1 MSRSLLAVIAL
12 GLTLALSACETQDPE
27 ESAASA
33 TKAPPAELHAPAT
46 PDDKLWQPYL
56 QQVISRNQAGVT
68 DRTMAYYLPMDSDTS
83 SPEDT
88 DGKTKF
94 ERQAENVNTV
104 IQRTVLPGNLLAFGS
119 PNSTRM
125 ADLIVASFAGG
136 APDALKGSQVLFV
149 GNAAD
154 SARVQ
159 AAVEAVGGKYIFV
172 EAK

>member
-1 MSRSLLAVIAL
+1 
-12 GLTLALSACETQDPE
+12 
-27 ESAASA
+27 
-33 TKAPPAELHAPAT
+33 
-46 PDDKLWQPYL
+46 
-56 QQVISRNQAGVT
+56 
-68 DRTMAYYLPMDSDTS
+68 MDSDTS

-104 IQRTVLPGNLLAFGS
+104 VQRTVLPGNLLAFGS

>member
-1 MSRSLLAVIAL
+1 
-12 GLTLALSACETQDPE
+12 
-27 ESAASA
+27 
-33 TKAPPAELHAPAT
+33 
-46 PDDKLWQPYL
+46 
-56 QQVISRNQAGVT
+56 
-68 DRTMAYYLPMDSDTS
+68 
-83 SPEDT
+83 
-88 DGKTKF
+88 
-94 ERQAENVNTV
+94 
-104 IQRTVLPGNLLAFGS
+104 VLPGNLLAFGS

-136 APDALKGSQVLFV
+136 EPDALKGSQVLFV